1 MKASLAGDGY
11 RLRALVSAIVT
22 SPQFLNKRGP
32 ELAEIKHAEL
42 QPANIDAIKSYLRKG
57 N

>member
-22 SPQFLNKRGP
+22 SPQFLNKRLP
-32 ELAEIKHAEL
+32 EPAEIKHAEL
-42 QPANIDAIKSYLRKG
+42 QPANIDAIKAYLRKG